1 MYASIIEAT
10 FKPESRDVAIEKAD
24 ELVEELKNRV
34 TGLKAF
40 VTIDNGDDTTTSI
53 AFYDSKEHFEA
64 AAPSAQGVLAQLGPF
79 MTTMPVR
86 RGCELL
92 IAKRFD

>member
-1 MYASIIEAT
+1 MYASIIDAT
-10 FKPESRDVAIEKAD
+10 FKPESRDEAVEMAD
-24 ELVEELKNRV
+24 KLVEELNGKV
-34 TGLKAF
+34 EGLKAF

-64 AAPSAQGVLAQLGPF
+64 AASSAQEVLGKLGPF
-79 MTTMPVR
+79 MAAMPER
-86 RGCELL
+86 RGSELL